1 MQRRRD
7 GGRHDALRGE
17 AQRRR
22 AAAEALRRAKKDAPK
37 DPPFVFLLLA
47 LFVLGAAARACYGA
61 RRALRAQMDA
71 ERGAP
76 AEPCEAVLGDGV
88 RGYIWVA
95 SAPPREG
102 ANGWRPIVEAAAALA
117 RDLGYGLAVPCVRDS
132 EVACCV
138 GAGADAEKWLCSGE
152 DDCPPPEDAEI
163 AGSLYRERS
172 AAEDLGAYF
181 DLGALAAAVG
191 APAVPPECL
200 AHAREPRFLDV
211 SDVRNPNRF
220 KIPST
225 CVFRNELFRGFLSRR
240 RDFGEQGRMVQE
252 SWETSSI

>member
-1 MQRRRD
+1 MHMQRRRD

-22 AAAEALRRAKKDAPK
+22 AAAEALRRAKKETPK

-61 RRALRAQMDA
+61 RRALRAQIDA

-88 RGYIWVA
+88 RGYVWVA

-102 ANGWRPIVEAAAALA
+102 VNGWRPIVEAAAALA

-138 GAGADAEKWLCSGE
+138 GAGAALGCG
-152 DDCPPPEDAEI
+152 
-163 AGSLYRERS
+163 AGAHGG
-172 AAEDLGAYF
+172 AALGR
-181 DLGALAAAVG
+181 GAGAHGGAAVG
-191 APAVPPECL
+191 CGAGAHGGAAVGCGAP
-200 AHAREPRFLDV
+200 
-211 SDVRNPNRF
+211 
-220 KIPST
+220 PSAIMIFT
-225 CVFRNELFRGFLSRR
+225 NSL
-240 RDFGEQGRMVQE
+240 
-252 SWETSSI
+252 